1 MNKFMES
8 ISRTSHSVINKVKDH
23 SPEILI
29 GVGIVGGITSTV
41 MACKATLK
49 IDEVLAEDKKKINN
63 IHMVANDPS
72 YADQYNKEDE
82 KKDLAITYT
91 KMGLKLVKLYSPAII
106 VGAASIGCILY
117 SNKILTKRNAAIVA
131 AYTTI
136 DTTFKD
142 YRKRVVDR
150 FGERI
155 DQELRYD
162 IKEVDIAE
170 VEVDKET
177 GEAKVVE
184 KRQEDVFNLGDIKN
198 KDIARFF
205 DEASRH
211 WVNSAEHNLKFL
223 ADLENWCTDKLRLQ
237 GRLTLNEVYDMLDIP
252 RTAAGQVL
260 GWRYDKNKKSNDVSF
275 GIFEGNTPKA
285 RDFVN
290 GYEKVVLLDFNI
302 DGYILDTFQK
312 K

>member
-23 SPEILI
+23 STEILI

-237 GRLTLNEVYDMLDIP
+237 GRLTLN
-252 RTAAGQVL
+252 
-260 GWRYDKNKKSNDVSF
+260 
-275 GIFEGNTPKA
+275 
-285 RDFVN
+285 
-290 GYEKVVLLDFNI
+290 
-302 DGYILDTFQK
+302 
-312 K
+312 